1 MTLQTLIATERRR
14 ERRRLR
20 QAGLCAALVA
30 IASVLLL
37 ALSGWFLT
45 AAALAGG
52 AGIVAAQAFNYML
65 PSAAIRLL
73 AIVRTGARYGERLA
87 SHGAAF
93 GALAR
98 LRPALY
104 RAITAAPPSVAL
116 LLGRGE
122 ATARLIGDVDAVE
135 WRFVRLSGPW
145 GAGAALTSGAALT
158 LLGGWLAM
166 MAALACVG
174 GVIGLARYWSHQMEQ
189 PGRAVQQAMGALRE
203 EVAMIGGAA
212 AELRCFAL
220 EDWATGRIAAAGDR
234 LAEAQA
240 RAAAVAARFE
250 ALHAIGV
257 ALAAASAL
265 VLSAGAGA
273 PVAALAALA
282 AAMTVDAIAP
292 ILRAMTERGRL
303 REAEAR
309 LETVFE
315 AATAV
320 RPAPGSPGEA
330 NLVIDATPFAPGSRI
345 ALTGPSGCGKTTW
358 VEGLLGLRPLRPG
371 CIMIGGRDA
380 AALAPADLRATFAWA
395 PQDAALVAGTV
406 RDNLRLADA
415 HASED
420 HLWQALHDAALDAV
434 VRALPEGIDTW
445 LGEDGARLSG
455 GERRRLSLARAYLV
469 DAPWLLLDEPG
480 EGLDAAVAAEV
491 AGRLDA
497 RLKRTGQGMILV
509 SHRPV
514 LSALC
519 ERQWSIGGTPG
530 RCSAA

>member
-1 MTLQTLIATERRR
+1 MTLRTLIAAERRK

-20 QAGLCAALVA
+20 QAGACAALVA
-30 IASVLLL
+30 AASVLLL
-37 ALSGWFLT
+37 SLSGWFLA

-116 LLGRGE
+116 ALGRGE

-145 GAGAALTSGAALT
+145 GAVAALASGAVLT
-158 LLGGWLAM
+158 LLGGWLTM
-166 MAALACVG
+166 GAALACAG
-174 GVIGLARYWSHQMEQ
+174 GIWALARYGAGRLEQ
-189 PGRAVQQAMGALRE
+189 PGRAVQQATGALRE
-203 EVAMIGGAA
+203 EVAMLGSAA

-220 EDWATGRIAAAGDR
+220 EDWATARVAAAGDR
-234 LAEAQA
+234 LSEAQV
-240 RAAAVAARFE
+240 RQAAVAAWFE
-250 ALHAIGV
+250 ALHASGV
-257 ALAAASAL
+257 AVAAALAL
-265 VLSAGAGA
+265 TFSSGAGA
-273 PVAALAALA
+273 PIAALAALA
-282 AAMTVDAIAP
+282 AAMTVDGIAP
-292 ILRAMTERGRL
+292 ILRALTESGRL

-309 LETVFE
+309 LDAVFD
-315 AATAV
+315 AV
-320 RPAPGSPGEA
+320 EDAPSAIGSRGPSI
-330 NLVIDATPFAPGSRI
+330 LVIDGERFMPGSRI
-345 ALTGPSGCGKTTW
+345 ALTGPSGCGKTTL
-358 VEGLLGLRPLRPG
+358 VEGLLGLRPLQPG
-371 CIMIGGRDA
+371 RIGIDGRDA
-380 AALAPADLRATFAWA
+380 ADLAPATLRAIFAWA
-395 PQDAALVAGTV
+395 PQDAALMASTV
-406 RDNLRLADA
+406 RDNLRIAEP

-420 HLWQALHDAALDAV
+420 RLWQALGDAALEAV
-434 VRALPEGIDTW
+434 VRALPDGLDTW
-445 LGEDGARLSG
+445 LGDDGARLSG
-455 GERRRLSLARAYLV
+455 GERRRLSLARAYLG

-480 EGLDAAVAAEV
+480 EGLDADVAAEV

-497 RLKRTGQGMILV
+497 RVRRKGQGMILV

-514 LSALC
+514 LTVLC
-519 ERQWSIGGTPG
+519 ERQWAVDEAS
-530 RCSAA
+530 RRSAA

>member
-1 MTLQTLIATERRR
+1 MTLHRLIAVERRR
-14 ERRRLR
+14 EHRRLR

-30 IASVLLL
+30 IASIVLL

-52 AGIVAAQAFNYML
+52 AGIAAAQAFNYML
-65 PSAAIRLL
+65 PSAAVRLL
-73 AIVRTGARYGERLA
+73 AIVRTAGRYGERLA

-104 RAITAAPPSVAL
+104 RALTAAPPSVAL
-116 LLGRGE
+116 ALGRGE

-145 GAGAALTSGAALT
+145 GVVAALASGAALT
-158 LLGGWLAM
+158 LLGGLLAM
-166 MAALACVG
+166 IATLACVG
-174 GVIGLARYWSHQMEQ
+174 GALGLARVWADRLEQ
-189 PGRAVQQAMGALRE
+189 PGRAVQRAMGALRE
-203 EVAMIGGAA
+203 EVAALGGAA

-220 EDWATGRIAAAGDR
+220 EDWATARIAAASDR

-240 RAAAVAARFE
+240 QQAAVAARFE
-250 ALHAIGV
+250 ALHAISV

-265 VLSAGAGA
+265 FLSEGAGA
-273 PVAALAALA
+273 PITALAALA
-282 AAMTVDAIAP
+282 AAMTADATAP

-309 LETVFE
+309 LEFLFE
-315 AATAV
+315 AAEGH
-320 RPAPGSPGEA
+320 PAADGAGHAS
-330 NLVIDATPFAPGSRI
+330 LMIDGIPFALGGRI
-345 ALTGPSGCGKTTW
+345 ALTGPSGCGKTTL
-358 VEGLLGLRPLRPG
+358 VEGMLGLRSLPPG
-371 CIMIGGRDA
+371 RIMIGGRYA
-380 AALAPADLRATFAWA
+380 ACLAPETLRASFAWA
-395 PQDAALVAGTV
+395 PQDAALMAGTV
-406 RDNLRLADA
+406 RDNLRLADDQ
-415 HASED
+415 ASED
-420 HLWQALHDAALDAV
+420 RLWQALRDVALDTV
-434 VRALPEGIDTW
+434 VRALPHGLDTW

-455 GERRRLSLARAYLV
+455 GERRRLSLARAYLA

-480 EGLDAAVAAEV
+480 EGLDVAVAAQV
-491 AGRLDA
+491 ARRLDA

-519 ERQWSIGGTPG
+519 DSQWAADGGS
-530 RCSAA
+530 RRSAA